1 MNESLDRL
9 ANHFTDRQSEVQRT
23 HQFADQLTDIP
34 TDRLTDRQGNIE
46 SHIQTA
52 QQ

>member
-23 HQFADQLTDIP
+23 DQLTDQLTDIP
-34 TDRLTDRQGNIE
+34 TVGATDRQANID
-46 SHIQTA
+46 SHSQPT
-52 QQ
+52 